1 MQDNN
6 ILLEVK
12 NLNKIFPVKKEKL
25 YAVNQVSFSLEK
37 GECLGIVGESGC
49 GKSTLARMIAG
60 ITPASDGEILLER
73 LDYINLKGA
82 QKRRFRKNIQMV
94 FQDPLSSFSPR
105 MKVGAYLME
114 ARRNFD
120 GISKSEGL
128 KEAGELLQEV
138 GLPPEFVSRYP
149 HELSGGQLQ
158 RVAIARAISVQPK
171 LLICDEATG
180 ALDVSIQNQIAR
192 LLVKLVEEKQIG
204 CLFIG
209 HDLALVRSVSQRI
222 AVMYLGNIV
231 EVIPGEDVTDYAVH
245 PYTQALLGAQFS
257 IHMDPNQKI
266 QSIESEAPSPLD
278 VPKGCPFQN
287 RCEHCTDR
295 CKAEMPKLKE
305 IAPGHEAA
313 CFYVEEHLK
322 N

>member
-222 AVMYLGNIV
+222 AVMYLGRIV
-231 EVIPGEDVTDYAVH
+231 EILESETLGNKAVH
-245 PYTQALLGAQFS
+245 PYTRMLLGS
-257 IHMDPNQKI
+257 IFDVYCDQNEEIAAPKG
-266 QSIESEAPSPLD
+266 EPPSPLKIR
-278 VPKGCPFQN
+278 KGCAFAE
-287 RCEHCTDR
+287 RCRWC
-295 CKAEMPKLKE
+295 
-305 IAPGHEAA
+305 
-313 CFYVEEHLK
+313 
-322 N
+322 

>member
-12 NLNKIFPVKKEKL
+12 NLNKTFPVKKEKL
-25 YAVNQVSFSLEK
+25 YAVNQVSFSLKK

-60 ITPASDGEILLER
+60 ITPASGGEILLER

-149 HELSGGQLQ
+149 NELSGGQLQ

-222 AVMYLGNIV
+222 AVMYLGRIV
-231 EVIPGEDVTDYAVH
+231 EILESETLGNKAVH
-245 PYTQALLGAQFS
+245 PYTRMLLGS
-257 IHMDPNQKI
+257 IFDVYCDQNEEIAAPKG
-266 QSIESEAPSPLD
+266 EPPSPLKIR
-278 VPKGCPFQN
+278 KGCAFAE
-287 RCEHCTDR
+287 RCRWCSEKCR
-295 CKAEMPKLKE
+295 ENVPALQE
-305 IAPGHEAA
+305 IELGHKVA
-313 CFYVEEHLK
+313 CFQYTL
-322 N
+322 

>member
-12 NLNKIFPVKKEKL
+12 NLNKTFPVKKEKL
-25 YAVNQVSFSLEK
+25 YAVNQVSFSLKK

-60 ITPASDGEILLER
+60 ITPASSGEILLER

-82 QKRRFRKNIQMV
+82 QKRHFRKNIQMV

-138 GLPPEFVSRYP
+138 GLPSEFVSRYP

-222 AVMYLGNIV
+222 AVMYLGKIV
-231 EVIPGEDVTDYAVH
+231 EILESETLGNKAVH
-245 PYTQALLGAQFS
+245 PYTRMLLGS
-257 IHMDPNQKI
+257 IFDVYCDQNEEIAAPKG
-266 QSIESEAPSPLD
+266 EPPSPLKIR
-278 VPKGCPFQN
+278 KGCAFAE
-287 RCEHCTDR
+287 RCRWCSEK
-295 CKAEMPKLKE
+295 CKENVPVLQE
-305 IAPGHEAA
+305 IELGHKVA
-313 CFYVEEHLK
+313 CFQYTL
-322 N
+322 

>member
-138 GLPPEFVSRYP
+138 GLPPEFVNRYP

-222 AVMYLGNIV
+222 AVMYLGRIV
-231 EVIPGEDVTDYAVH
+231 EILESETLGNKAVH
-245 PYTQALLGAQFS
+245 PYTRMLLGS
-257 IHMDPNQKI
+257 IFDVYCDQNEEIAAPKG
-266 QSIESEAPSPLD
+266 EPPSPLKIR
-278 VPKGCPFQN
+278 KGCAFAE
-287 RCEHCTDR
+287 RCRWCSEK
-295 CKAEMPKLKE
+295 CKENVPALQE
-305 IAPGHEAA
+305 IELGHKVA
-313 CFYVEEHLK
+313 CFQYTL
-322 N
+322 

>member
-12 NLNKIFPVKKEKL
+12 NLNKIFSVKKEKL

-222 AVMYLGNIV
+222 AVMYLGRIV
-231 EVIPGEDVTDYAVH
+231 EILESETLGNKAVH
-245 PYTQALLGAQFS
+245 PYTRMLLGS
-257 IHMDPNQKI
+257 IFDVYCDQNEEIAAPKG
-266 QSIESEAPSPLD
+266 EPPSPLKIR
-278 VPKGCPFQN
+278 KGCAFAE
-287 RCEHCTDR
+287 RCRWCSEK
-295 CKAEMPKLKE
+295 CKENVPALQE
-305 IAPGHEAA
+305 IELGHKVA
-313 CFYVEEHLK
+313 CFQYTL
-322 N
+322 

>member
-12 NLNKIFPVKKEKL
+12 NLNKTFPVKKEKL
-25 YAVNQVSFSLEK
+25 YAVNQVSFSLKK

-60 ITPASDGEILLER
+60 ITPASGGEILLER

-82 QKRRFRKNIQMV
+82 QKRHFRKNIQMV

-158 RVAIARAISVQPK
+158 SVAIARAISVQPK

-222 AVMYLGNIV
+222 AVMYLGRIV
-231 EVIPGEDVTDYAVH
+231 EILESETLGNKAVH
-245 PYTQALLGAQFS
+245 PYTRMLLGS
-257 IHMDPNQKI
+257 IFDVYCDQNEEIAAPKG
-266 QSIESEAPSPLD
+266 EPPSPLKIR
-278 VPKGCPFQN
+278 KGCAFAE
-287 RCEHCTDR
+287 RCRWCSEKCR
-295 CKAEMPKLKE
+295 ENVPALQE
-305 IAPGHEAA
+305 IELGHKVA
-313 CFYVEEHLK
+313 CFQYTL
-322 N
+322 

>member
-12 NLNKIFPVKKEKL
+12 NLNKTFPVKKEKL
-25 YAVNQVSFSLEK
+25 YAVNQVSFSLKK

-60 ITPASDGEILLER
+60 ITPASGGEILLER

-180 ALDVSIQNQIAR
+180 ALDVSIQNQIVR

-222 AVMYLGNIV
+222 AVMYLGRIV
-231 EVIPGEDVTDYAVH
+231 EILESETLGNKAVH
-245 PYTQALLGAQFS
+245 PYTRMLLGS
-257 IHMDPNQKI
+257 IFDVYCDQNEEIAAPKG
-266 QSIESEAPSPLD
+266 EPPSPLKIR
-278 VPKGCPFQN
+278 KGCAFAE
-287 RCEHCTDR
+287 RCRWCSEK
-295 CKAEMPKLKE
+295 CKENVPALQE
-305 IAPGHEAA
+305 IELGHKVA
-313 CFYVEEHLK
+313 CFQYTL
-322 N
+322 

>member
-25 YAVNQVSFSLEK
+25 YAVNQVSFSLKK

-60 ITPASDGEILLER
+60 ITPVSDGEILLER

-222 AVMYLGNIV
+222 AVMYLGRIV
-231 EVIPGEDVTDYAVH
+231 EILESETLGNKAVH
-245 PYTQALLGAQFS
+245 PYTRMLLGS
-257 IHMDPNQKI
+257 IFDVYCDQNEEI
-266 QSIESEAPSPLD
+266 AAPKGEPSSPLKIR
-278 VPKGCPFQN
+278 KGCAFAE
-287 RCEHCTDR
+287 RCRWCSEK
-295 CKAEMPKLKE
+295 CKENVPALQE
-305 IAPGHEAA
+305 IELGHKVA
-313 CFYVEEHLK
+313 CFQYTL
-322 N
+322 

>member
-12 NLNKIFPVKKEKL
+12 NLNKTFPVKKEKL
-25 YAVNQVSFSLEK
+25 YAVNQVSFSLKK

-60 ITPASDGEILLER
+60 ITPASGGEILLER

-82 QKRRFRKNIQMV
+82 QKRHFRKNIQMV

-158 RVAIARAISVQPK
+158 SVAIARAISVQPK

-222 AVMYLGNIV
+222 AVMYLGKIV
-231 EVIPGEDVTDYAVH
+231 EILESETLGNKAVH
-245 PYTQALLGAQFS
+245 PYTRMLLGS
-257 IHMDPNQKI
+257 IFDVYCDQNEEIAAPKG
-266 QSIESEAPSPLD
+266 EPPSPLKIR
-278 VPKGCPFQN
+278 KGCAFAE
-287 RCEHCTDR
+287 RCRWCSEKCR
-295 CKAEMPKLKE
+295 ENVPALQE
-305 IAPGHEAA
+305 IELGHKVA
-313 CFYVEEHLK
+313 CFQYTL
-322 N
+322 

>member
-12 NLNKIFPVKKEKL
+12 NLNKIFPVKIEKL

-222 AVMYLGNIV
+222 AVMYLGRIV
-231 EVIPGEDVTDYAVH
+231 EILESETLGNKAVH
-245 PYTQALLGAQFS
+245 PYTRMLLGS
-257 IHMDPNQKI
+257 IFDVYCDQNEEIAAPKG
-266 QSIESEAPSPLD
+266 EPPSPLKIR
-278 VPKGCPFQN
+278 KGCAFAE
-287 RCEHCTDR
+287 RCRWCSEK
-295 CKAEMPKLKE
+295 CKENVPALQE
-305 IAPGHEAA
+305 IELGHKVA
-313 CFYVEEHLK
+313 CFQYTL
-322 N
+322 

>member
-12 NLNKIFPVKKEKL
+12 NLDKTFPVKKEKL
-25 YAVNQVSFSLEK
+25 YAVNQVSFSLKK

-60 ITPASDGEILLER
+60 ITPASGGEILLEG

-82 QKRRFRKNIQMV
+82 QKRHFRRNIQMV

-120 GISKSEGL
+120 GISKAEGL

-180 ALDVSIQNQIAR
+180 ALDVSIQNQIAQ

-222 AVMYLGNIV
+222 AVMYLGRIV
-231 EVIPGEDVTDYAVH
+231 EILESETLGNKAVH
-245 PYTQALLGAQFS
+245 PYTRMLLGS
-257 IHMDPNQKI
+257 IFDVYCDQNEEIAAPKG
-266 QSIESEAPSPLD
+266 EPPSPLKIR
-278 VPKGCPFQN
+278 KGCAFAE
-287 RCEHCTDR
+287 RCRWCSEKCR
-295 CKAEMPKLKE
+295 ENVPALQE
-305 IAPGHEAA
+305 IELGHKVA
-313 CFYVEEHLK
+313 CFQYTL
-322 N
+322 

>member
-120 GISKSEGL
+120 GISKTEGL

-222 AVMYLGNIV
+222 AVMYLGRIV
-231 EVIPGEDVTDYAVH
+231 EILESETLGNKAVH
-245 PYTQALLGAQFS
+245 PYTRMLLGS
-257 IHMDPNQKI
+257 IFDVYCDQNEEIAAPKG
-266 QSIESEAPSPLD
+266 EPPSPLKIR
-278 VPKGCPFQN
+278 KGCAFAE
-287 RCEHCTDR
+287 RCRWCSEK
-295 CKAEMPKLKE
+295 CKENVPALQE
-305 IAPGHEAA
+305 IELGHKVA
-313 CFYVEEHLK
+313 CFQYTL
-322 N
+322 

>member
-222 AVMYLGNIV
+222 AVMYLGRIV
-231 EVIPGEDVTDYAVH
+231 EILESETLVNKAVH
-245 PYTQALLGAQFS
+245 PYTRMLLGS
-257 IHMDPNQKI
+257 IFDVYCDQNEEIAAPKG
-266 QSIESEAPSPLD
+266 EPPSPLKIR
-278 VPKGCPFQN
+278 KGCAFAE
-287 RCEHCTDR
+287 RCRWCSEK
-295 CKAEMPKLKE
+295 CKENVPALQE
-305 IAPGHEAA
+305 IELGHKVA
-313 CFYVEEHLK
+313 CFQYTL
-322 N
+322 

>member
-222 AVMYLGNIV
+222 AVMYLGRIV
-231 EVIPGEDVTDYAVH
+231 EILESETLGNKAVH
-245 PYTQALLGAQFS
+245 PYTRMLLGS
-257 IHMDPNQKI
+257 IFDVYCDQNEEIAAPKG
-266 QSIESEAPSPLD
+266 EPPSPLKIR
-278 VPKGCPFQN
+278 KGCAFAE
-287 RCEHCTDR
+287 RCRWCSEK
-295 CKAEMPKLKE
+295 CKENVPALQE
-305 IAPGHEAA
+305 IELGHKVA
-313 CFYVEEHLK
+313 CFQYTL
-322 N
+322 

>member
-73 LDYINLKGA
+73 LDYMNLKGA

-222 AVMYLGNIV
+222 AVMYLGRIV
-231 EVIPGEDVTDYAVH
+231 EILESETLGNKAVH
-245 PYTQALLGAQFS
+245 PYTRMLLGS
-257 IHMDPNQKI
+257 IFDVYCDQNEEIAAPKG
-266 QSIESEAPSPLD
+266 EPPSPLKIR
-278 VPKGCPFQN
+278 KGCAFAE
-287 RCEHCTDR
+287 RCRWCSEK
-295 CKAEMPKLKE
+295 CKENVPALQE
-305 IAPGHEAA
+305 IELGHKVA
-313 CFYVEEHLK
+313 CFQYTL
-322 N
+322 

>member
-105 MKVGAYLME
+105 MKVGA
-114 ARRNFD
+114 
-120 GISKSEGL
+120 
-128 KEAGELLQEV
+128 
-138 GLPPEFVSRYP
+138 
-149 HELSGGQLQ
+149 
-158 RVAIARAISVQPK
+158 
-171 LLICDEATG
+171 
-180 ALDVSIQNQIAR
+180 
-192 LLVKLVEEKQIG
+192 
-204 CLFIG
+204 
-209 HDLALVRSVSQRI
+209 
-222 AVMYLGNIV
+222 
-231 EVIPGEDVTDYAVH
+231 
-245 PYTQALLGAQFS
+245 
-257 IHMDPNQKI
+257 
-266 QSIESEAPSPLD
+266 
-278 VPKGCPFQN
+278 
-287 RCEHCTDR
+287 
-295 CKAEMPKLKE
+295 
-305 IAPGHEAA
+305 
-313 CFYVEEHLK
+313 
-322 N
+322 

>member
-222 AVMYLGNIV
+222 AVMYLGRIV
-231 EVIPGEDVTDYAVH
+231 EILESETLGNKAVH
-245 PYTQALLGAQFS
+245 PYTRMLLGS
-257 IHMDPNQKI
+257 IFDVYCDQNEEIATPKG
-266 QSIESEAPSPLD
+266 EPPSPLKIR
-278 VPKGCPFQN
+278 KGCAFAE
-287 RCEHCTDR
+287 RCRWCSEK
-295 CKAEMPKLKE
+295 CKENVPALQE
-305 IAPGHEAA
+305 IELGHKVA
-313 CFYVEEHLK
+313 CFQYTL
-322 N
+322 

>member
-12 NLNKIFPVKKEKL
+12 NLNKIFAVKKEKL

-222 AVMYLGNIV
+222 AVMYLGRIV
-231 EVIPGEDVTDYAVH
+231 EILESETLGNKAVH
-245 PYTQALLGAQFS
+245 PYTRMLLGS
-257 IHMDPNQKI
+257 IFDVYCDQNEEIAAPKG
-266 QSIESEAPSPLD
+266 EPPSPLKIR
-278 VPKGCPFQN
+278 KGCAFAE
-287 RCEHCTDR
+287 RCRWCSEK
-295 CKAEMPKLKE
+295 CKENVPALQE
-305 IAPGHEAA
+305 IELGHKVA
-313 CFYVEEHLK
+313 CFQYTL
-322 N
+322 

>member
-222 AVMYLGNIV
+222 AVMYLGRIV
-231 EVIPGEDVTDYAVH
+231 EILESETLGNKAVH
-245 PYTQALLGAQFS
+245 PYTRMLLGS
-257 IHMDPNQKI
+257 IFDVYCDQNEEIAAPKG
-266 QSIESEAPSPLD
+266 EPPSPLKIR
-278 VPKGCPFQN
+278 KGCAFAE
-287 RCEHCTDR
+287 RCRWSSEK
-295 CKAEMPKLKE
+295 CKENVPALQE
-305 IAPGHEAA
+305 IELGHKVA
-313 CFYVEEHLK
+313 CFQYTL
-322 N
+322 

>member
-192 LLVKLVEEKQIG
+192 LLVKLVKEKQIG

-222 AVMYLGNIV
+222 AVMYLGRIV
-231 EVIPGEDVTDYAVH
+231 EILESETLGNKAVH
-245 PYTQALLGAQFS
+245 PYTRMLLGS
-257 IHMDPNQKI
+257 IFDVYCDQNEEIAAPKG
-266 QSIESEAPSPLD
+266 EPPSPLKIR
-278 VPKGCPFQN
+278 KGCAFAE
-287 RCEHCTDR
+287 RCRWCSEK
-295 CKAEMPKLKE
+295 CKENVPALQE
-305 IAPGHEAA
+305 IELGHKVA
-313 CFYVEEHLK
+313 CFQYTL
-322 N
+322 

>member
-25 YAVNQVSFSLEK
+25 YAVNQVSFSLKK

-222 AVMYLGNIV
+222 AVMYLGRIV
-231 EVIPGEDVTDYAVH
+231 EILESETLGNKAVH
-245 PYTQALLGAQFS
+245 PYTRMLLGS
-257 IHMDPNQKI
+257 IFDVYCDQNEEIAAPKG
-266 QSIESEAPSPLD
+266 EPPSPLKIR
-278 VPKGCPFQN
+278 KGCAFAE
-287 RCEHCTDR
+287 RCRWCSEK
-295 CKAEMPKLKE
+295 CKENVPALQE
-305 IAPGHEAA
+305 IELGHKVA
-313 CFYVEEHLK
+313 CFQYTL
-322 N
+322 

>member
-222 AVMYLGNIV
+222 AVMYLGRIV
-231 EVIPGEDVTDYAVH
+231 EILESETLGNKAVH
-245 PYTQALLGAQFS
+245 PYTRMLLGS
-257 IHMDPNQKI
+257 IFDVYCDQNDEIAAPKG
-266 QSIESEAPSPLD
+266 EPPSPLKIR
-278 VPKGCPFQN
+278 KGCAFAE
-287 RCEHCTDR
+287 RCRWCSEK
-295 CKAEMPKLKE
+295 CKENVPALQE
-305 IAPGHEAA
+305 IELGHKVA
-313 CFYVEEHLK
+313 CFQYTL
-322 N
+322 